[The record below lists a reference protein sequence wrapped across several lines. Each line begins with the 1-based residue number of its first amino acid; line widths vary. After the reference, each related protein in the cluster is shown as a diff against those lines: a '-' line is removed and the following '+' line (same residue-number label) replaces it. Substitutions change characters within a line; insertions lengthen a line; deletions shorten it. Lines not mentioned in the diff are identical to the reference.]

1 MKKNISLSFVLFFLV
16 VGANATLL
24 SLPAIKS
31 QNSIDALR
39 VVLNKNPEY
48 KLETISLKNAQ
59 QLLNKKLS
67 FKEKIS
73 LKFYQA
79 KHRIKSMEAD
89 DNSKTSIVLSILS
102 LATVYFPIASIP
114 FAIGGIVFASK
125 ALKVNSEDKKA
136 KTAMA
141 LSLLSLGITIVGGLI
156 YAIFISDSPFSIFI
170 FK

>member
-1 MKKNISLSFVLFFLV
+1 
-16 VGANATLL
+16 
-24 SLPAIKS
+24 
-31 QNSIDALR
+31 
-39 VVLNKNPEY
+39 
-48 KLETISLKNAQ
+48 
-59 QLLNKKLS
+59 
-67 FKEKIS
+67 
-73 LKFYQA
+73 
-79 KHRIKSMEAD
+79 MEAD